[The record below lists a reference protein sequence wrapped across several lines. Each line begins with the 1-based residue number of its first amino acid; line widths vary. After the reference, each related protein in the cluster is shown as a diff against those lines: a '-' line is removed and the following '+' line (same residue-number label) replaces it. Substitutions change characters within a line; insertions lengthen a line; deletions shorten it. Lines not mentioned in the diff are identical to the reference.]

1 MKPVSNQHVPQSK
14 ELRVS
19 IDDRGAFV
27 PFLSRDELMSMGL
40 AAIKRIYYVANYGTG
55 TIRGFHFHKKEWK
68 YFTIVSGSAK
78 FIAVNPQKPDTVY
91 TFVSSVRKPLIII
104 VPPLYASGWVSLE
117 PSTILLCA
125 SSATFD
131 ESVKDDVRYDP
142 YSWGD
147 VWSVKGR

>member
-1 MKPVSNQHVPQSK
+1 MKTVSKRHVPQSK
-14 ELRVS
+14 ELYVS
-19 IDDRGAFV
+19 SDDRGAFV
-27 PFLSRDELMSMGL
+27 PFLNRDELESMGYPEV
-40 AAIKRIYYVANYGTG
+40 KRIYYVANYSAGI
-55 TIRGFHFHKKEWK
+55 IRGFHFHKKEWK
-68 YFTIVSGSAK
+68 YFTIVTGSAK
-78 FIAVNPQKPDTVY
+78 FIAIDPRQPDTVF
-91 TFVSSVRKPLIII
+91 TFVSSVRNPLIII
-104 VPPLYASGWVSLE
+104 IPPLFANGWVSLE